1 MPTIRRPHV
10 GVLALQGDVSEHLV
24 ALEEVGADAM
34 AIKTRAELEAID
46 GLVIPGGE
54 STTVVKLLDRFDL
67 APLIKGRVAEGM
79 PLWGTCMGLIVVA
92 REVAERP
99 EQPTLGLLDVSV
111 RRNAFGRQIAS
122 GEVEL
127 EIPEFGA
134 RPFPAIFIR
143 APWIEESGPQVR
155 ILATLDD
162 HVVLVQQGRILGSSF
177 HPELS
182 PDRRLH
188 EYFIHIV
195 RDAAAIGKLARPA

>member
-1 MPTIRRPHV
+1 MKEIGRPTV

-24 ALEEVGADAM
+24 ALEEVGAEAT
-34 AIKTRAELEAID
+34 IVKTRAELEAID

-54 STTVVKLLDRFDL
+54 STTVIKLLERFDL
-67 APLIKGRVAEGM
+67 APLIKARVAEGM

-92 REVAERP
+92 REVVELP

-127 EIPEFGA
+127 DIPEFGA

-143 APWIEESGPQVR
+143 APWIEESGRHVR
-155 ILATLDD
+155 TLATLDG
-162 HVVLVQQGRILGSSF
+162 HGVLVQQNRILGSSF

-182 PDRRLH
+182 SDRRLH
-188 EYFIHIV
+188 GYFIGIV